1 MRGRASRGRL
11 IPAMGSGLWMAGG
24 TRAVVRLAEARRA
37 RRRIFMVLWFSMGLG
52 KAVFFFLVVSSNC
65 NGFFSGGG
73 KELSRGSFFERSW
86 CLDARARCFI
96 LSDRRKVAEMSCT
109 VRTRAIRRL
118 SVRAVRDRSANTSC
132 NY

>member
-1 MRGRASRGRL
+1 
-11 IPAMGSGLWMAGG
+11 
-24 TRAVVRLAEARRA
+24 
-37 RRRIFMVLWFSMGLG
+37 MVLWFSMGLG

-65 NGFFSGGG
+65 HGFFSGGRNCRVALFLKG
-73 KELSRGSFFERSW
+73 RGVLTLEQGV
-86 CLDARARCFI
+86 FI